1 MELISSLTFL
11 DSLEMLNL
19 FLVILGGLLAFRV
32 FQRLR
37 GGKMA
42 SGILL
47 VLAAGGVFA
56 IHEGV
61 HVFFEWIWPQPWHGI
76 AYDVSE
82 TLFIIV
88 FVLAMFQLSRSLPK
102 DVKISNVSKK

>member
-1 MELISSLTFL
+1 L
-11 DSLEMLNL
+11 
-19 FLVILGGLLAFRV
+19 LGFKV

-61 HVFFEWIWPQPWHGI
+61 HVFFLWIWPQPWHDLV
-76 AYDVSE
+76 YDVSE
-82 TLFIIV
+82 TLFVIVII
-88 FVLAMFQLSRSLPK
+88 LAMFQLARSLPK
-102 DVKISNVSKK
+102 GV